1 MNIKEMFLDSSRYA
15 ASDWT
20 KFISLGIL
28 FVLTDFLDRLSL
40 EKSFLDWIWLVFLV
54 WIILFFIQAG
64 YIFRIIEF
72 SVKGHDQLPH
82 FNNLKNLFQ
91 HGVKDSVVFTIYLSF
106 PLIFFLIFLIA
117 DSSNWTVEVFSN
129 NELLFWVLTAGSLIF
144 FILFQGAI
152 LNMAHHEGRFRSAFN
167 FKEIYLRIKRVK
179 IQKFVIT
186 CILTGIIIWLL
197 EPFFL
202 EDVAH
207 SIDYPLGAIIDV
219 IIAPYLAILTSR
231 FLGIMDRY

>member
-1 MNIKEMFLDSSRYA
+1 MNIKAIFLDSSRYA

-40 EKSFLDWIWLVFLV
+40 EKSLLDVTWLLFLV
-54 WIILFFIQAG
+54 WVILFFIQAG

-72 SVKGHDQLPH
+72 SVQGHDELPH
-82 FNNLKNLFQ
+82 FNNLKNLFK
-91 HGVKDSVVFTIYLSF
+91 HGLKDSVVFTIYLSF
-106 PLIFFLIFLIA
+106 PLILFLIFLIA
-117 DSSNWTVEVFSN
+117 DPSDWSVEIFSN
-129 NELLFWVLTAGSLIF
+129 NKLLYSVLTAGSIIF

-152 LNMAHHEGRFRSAFN
+152 LNMAHNEGRFKSAFN

-179 IQKFVIT
+179 IQKFLIT
-186 CILTGIIIWLL
+186 CILTGTIIWLL

-202 EDVAH
+202 EDVGH
-207 SIDYPLGAIIDV
+207 SIDYPAGAIIDI